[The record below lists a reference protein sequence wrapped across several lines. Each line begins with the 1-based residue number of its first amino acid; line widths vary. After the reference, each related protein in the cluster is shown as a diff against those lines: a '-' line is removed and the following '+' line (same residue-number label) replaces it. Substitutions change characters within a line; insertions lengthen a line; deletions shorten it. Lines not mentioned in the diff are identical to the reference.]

1 MGWRNRTI
9 RKCSVSINPSLASNH
24 TSVLRAVQLT
34 FRPAVILAVDVPVG
48 VSHAVPIN
56 LFVEIAFFFAFAFFA
71 FSLAVAI
78 AFRTGMIADGQE
90 RMHSVSATG
99 PQRNGPGQPG
109 PDRLNRKPQSACSR
123 MPARQQKKRGWGDDV
138 IGRRLYLLNTR
149 HSLLDG
155 NTPKT
160 CPQVPATRHTHTL
173 AHT

>member
-1 MGWRNRTI
+1 MPHRLVLASHHPYVCSGQPHSLSPPRCSGGGRAHPGRMGWRNRTI

-123 MPARQQKKRGWGDDV
+123 MPARQQKKRGWG
-138 IGRRLYLLNTR
+138 G
-149 HSLLDG
+149 
-155 NTPKT
+155 
-160 CPQVPATRHTHTL
+160 
-173 AHT
+173 